1 METTI
6 DSTITGFDRENCQLQ
21 NSLFGRSHHGQPVCM
36 DELIKTLFI
45 LWCDSC
51 AWLSRTWL
59 LFHVTISTAEMY
71 YPPPHCAHIHC
82 LVSINIQQASVN
94 VNGCRSFHMEK
105 FNSTPLLHM
114 HSHVRHHS
122 VGVPLC
128 CHLYRA
134 TTCNGISVGRLNL
147 CCHPTNIRLI
157 CSDA

>member
-6 DSTITGFDRENCQLQ
+6 ESTITGFDRENCQLQ

-71 YPPPHCAHIHC
+71 CPPPHCAHIHC
-82 LVSINIQQASVN
+82 LVSINVQQASVN
-94 VNGCRSFHMEK
+94 VSGSCFFPDGKMLFSFTYYA
-105 FNSTPLLHM
+105 SPCQTPLCQTVPPLP
-114 HSHVRHHS
+114 S
-122 VGVPLC
+122 VT
-128 CHLYRA
+128 R
-134 TTCNGISVGRLNL
+134 
-147 CCHPTNIRLI
+147 
-157 CSDA
+157 